1 MTIMI
6 YRALTTAARVA
17 RVVCTVFVRVLKAG
31 LALIVLQV
39 SSTRST
45 IKTPAIHSSVEENG
59 EIATFHTFLT
69 HLTAHLVLN
78 VRRTTDVR
86 VPLDVF
92 ISSRGRPSESQWSV
106 RARMEADEDLVELV
120 VKNGRNGEW
129 FCGISFT
136 SNVNSTRVVGFS
148 IVIRN

>member
-1 MTIMI
+1 M
-6 YRALTTAARVA
+6 L
-17 RVVCTVFVRVLKAG
+17 
-31 LALIVLQV
+31 V
-39 SSTRST
+39 SNGRIIT
-45 IKTPAIHSSVEENG
+45 SSVEENG

-148 IVIRN
+148 IAMNATSKYRATRSGSYS